1 MRDSITHEENFLQF
15 VKNHDEMKH
24 IQYSETP
31 IENQKVI
38 GVLVTDPTHEQ
49 LVRQKFTGEGSTVI
63 DPNYDN
69 IYEDFLKIDH
79 DLDSVEYIKNVVES
93 KQTQEEVAQFVIDF
107 IIKKLLQLNIATE
120 KVYVAISPN
129 WDKTAFEEIVEV

>member
-1 MRDSITHEENFLQF
+1 MRDPVTHEENFLQF

-31 IENQKVI
+31 IENQKVV
-38 GVLVTDPTHEQ
+38 GVLVTDPSHEE
-49 LVRQKFTGEGSTVI
+49 LVRQKFIGEGSTVI

-69 IYEDFLKIDH
+69 VYGDFLKIDH
-79 DLDSVEYIKNVVES
+79 DLDSVEYIKNLVES
-93 KQTQEEVAQFVIDF
+93 KQTSEEVSQFVLDV

-120 KVYVAISPN
+120 NVYVAIGPK
-129 WDKTAFEEIVEV
+129 WDTSLFDEIVEV